1 MIVRVEGLKT
11 TVLLALAS
19 AKRIEDLL
27 AFFLWTA
34 TAFDSDPGTTVSLSG
49 RDCSRTQ
56 MVSLSA
62 LATDCS
68 LPVRALRICIDRSA
82 NFRQSIQ
89 LSCAMVVVRGQSRVE
104 TKSVT
109 LGCGRYHGGIYKP
122 RFGNALCT
130 LGAVQRG
137 LLLHLSM
144 VNRYVYSR
152 YCLAAGWSSLNTFA
166 RFYKLDVR
174 VLASQVRR

>member
-1 MIVRVEGLKT
+1 MVLRALSQPPFEPLASVGLKELSLKT

-49 RDCSRTQ
+49 RDCPRTQ

-62 LATDCS
+62 LATESSPSQSADAQTTVF
-68 LPVRALRICIDRSA
+68 PVRALRIYIDRSA

-89 LSCAMVVVRGQSRVE
+89 LSCAMVVV
-104 TKSVT
+104 
-109 LGCGRYHGGIYKP
+109 
-122 RFGNALCT
+122 
-130 LGAVQRG
+130 
-137 LLLHLSM
+137 
-144 VNRYVYSR
+144 
-152 YCLAAGWSSLNTFA
+152 
-166 RFYKLDVR
+166 
-174 VLASQVRR
+174 